1 MSAYPV
7 TFTARLEAA
16 TVRRVLGLPPRA
28 LRALAG
34 KPVVRDGQTLEA
46 EVQLMLRL
54 MELDPRPAMEERDPA
69 GAREEIRHAAA
80 SVAGRPLDL
89 ARVEP
94 RTVQGAAGPLAARL
108 YVPHER
114 AGSEPGPLLVFFHGG
129 GWVVGDLDSHDAPCR
144 LLARSAGARVLAVDY
159 RLAPEHRYP
168 AAPDDAFA
176 AFRHVHAHAA
186 EFGADPDRIAVGGD
200 SAGGNVAAVC
210 CLLAA
215 ADGGPAPAFQLLI
228 YPATDNGAQETAS
241 HWLFAEGF
249 FLTGEQMRWYRAHY
263 FGAAEAQVAG
273 EPKASPLRADDV
285 SGVAPAHVVTAGF
298 DPLRDEGEAY
308 ADRLHEAGVRV
319 TKRRHTG
326 LIHGFINAVGA
337 GHASRDAVVE
347 MGGVLRAALT
357 A

>member
-1 MSAYPV
+1 MSAYP
-7 TFTARLEAA
+7 TTPADRLEAA

-34 KPVVRDGQTLEA
+34 RPVVRDGQTLEP

-54 MELDPRPAMEERDPA
+54 MKLDPRPAMEELDPV

-80 SVAGRPLDL
+80 SVAGRPLGL

-114 AGSEPGPLLVFFHGG
+114 AGADPAPLLIFFHGG

-159 RLAPEHRYP
+159 RLAPEHPYP
-168 AAPDDAFA
+168 AAADDAFA
-176 AFRHVHAHAA
+176 VFRHVHAHAG

-200 SAGGNVAAVC
+200 SAGGNVSAVC

-228 YPATDNGAQETAS
+228 YPVTDNSRQDSAS
-241 HWLFAEGF
+241 YRLFSDGF
-249 FLTGEQMRWYRAHY
+249 FLTGEQMDWYRAHY
-263 FGAAEAQVAG
+263 FGADEARLVG
-273 EPKASPLRADDV
+273 ELKASPLLADDV
-285 SGVAPAHVVTAGF
+285 TGVAPAHIVTAGF

-308 ADRLHEAGVRV
+308 AARLREAGVHV
-319 TKRRHTG
+319 TSRRHSG
-326 LIHGFINAVGA
+326 LIHGCINAIGA